1 MLNNDILKT
10 TFRFPAKRATKNM
23 FVWTTLEGLEFQTNS
38 KYVFFQP
45 HNDLKQKNIA
55 YQLKPFNDQL
65 LGCIWEVS
73 EVWPPGAHPKILKG
87 GSIFQKNN
95 QYPIA
100 VNSNLKL
107 LSKLYVSRSNR
118 SRVISKSL

>member
-73 EVWPPGAHPKILKG
+73 EVWPPGPRGTPKNFKRR
-87 GSIFQKNN
+87 
-95 QYPIA
+95 
-100 VNSNLKL
+100 VNF
-107 LSKLYVSRSNR
+107 SKKQPVPNCS
-118 SRVISKSL
+118 